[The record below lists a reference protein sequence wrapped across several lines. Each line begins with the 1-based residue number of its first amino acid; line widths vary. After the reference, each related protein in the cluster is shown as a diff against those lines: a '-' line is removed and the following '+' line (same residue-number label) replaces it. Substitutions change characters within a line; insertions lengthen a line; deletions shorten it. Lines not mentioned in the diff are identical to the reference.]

1 MKVVLS
7 EHVEN
12 LGDRGQVVSVA
23 PGYARNYL
31 LPRRLALEATAANLK
46 AVEQQRKVWAVKEAK
61 EVGEAEALAA
71 RLGALELTVT
81 KKAGESGTLY
91 GSVTSSELA
100 ELLEARGIVVD
111 RRRIVLDEPIKSVG
125 TYEVP
130 IKLHRQV
137 TGSVR
142 VLVGSQDAQAAE

>member
-1 MKVVLS
+1 VKVVLS